1 MRYCIVPVFCCLF
14 HSMCK
19 GKKVIYMAN
28 DCFEFKWMGTMM
40 IKIMSIITSI
50 IMVIISMVVIVTRM
64 VMITIWN
71 KIRG

>member
-40 IKIMSIITSI
+40 MNNVNNNVNNNSNNIDDSTC
-50 IMVIISMVVIVTRM
+50 
-64 VMITIWN
+64 N
-71 KIRG
+71 KNGNDNHIE